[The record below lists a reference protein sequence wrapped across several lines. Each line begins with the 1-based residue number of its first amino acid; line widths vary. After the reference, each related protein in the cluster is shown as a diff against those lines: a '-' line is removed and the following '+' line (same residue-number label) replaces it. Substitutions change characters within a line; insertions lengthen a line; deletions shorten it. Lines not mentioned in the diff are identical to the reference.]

1 MKQRRTTVDTKNK
14 LVAPVGA
21 KNLRRLQ
28 REKKMKSISR
38 NYDLYLMLIPVI
50 VFYVVFKYIPMYGI
64 QIAFRDYNPGLG
76 FLKSPWVGWEQF
88 ERFFSSF
95 RFSRMIW
102 NTVMIN
108 VYQILFQFPI
118 PIIFAII
125 VNEVRR
131 KHFKAFIL
139 NTTYIPHFLSTVVI
153 VALISTVTNPEYGII
168 NQLITFFGGEPI
180 RFLEE
185 SKWFKTV
192 YVGSGIWQNMGWSS
206 LIYLGALAGID
217 PVLYEAAQVD
227 GASKLQQIF
236 KITIPCIIPTVV
248 IMLILKIGGIMDL
261 GVDKVLL
268 MQNDLNI
275 ESSDVIP
282 VYVYMT
288 GIREG
293 NYSYAA
299 AIDLF
304 NNIINFIMLLFANR
318 ASKKFIGSSL
328 W

>member
-1 MKQRRTTVDTKNK
+1 MDTKSQIVGTGGQKGLLPRFRRNRK
-14 LVAPVGA
+14 LKLIA
-21 KNLRRLQ
+21 K
-28 REKKMKSISR
+28 
-38 NYDLYLMLIPVI
+38 NYDLYLMLIPVLL
-50 VFYVVFKYIPMYGI
+50 FYLIFRYVPMYGI

-76 FLKSPWVGWEQF
+76 FLKSPWVGWEHF

-95 RFSRMIW
+95 RFSRMIV

-108 VYQILFQFPI
+108 VYQIIFQFPL

-131 KHFKAFIL
+131 KRFKAFVL
-139 NTTYIPHFLSTVVI
+139 NTTYIPHFLSTVVV
-153 VALISTVTNPEYGII
+153 VALISTVTNPEYGVI
-168 NQLITFFGGEPI
+168 NQLIEYFGGEPI

-185 SKWFKTV
+185 SSWFKPV

-236 KITIPCIIPTVV
+236 RITIPCIMPTVM

-275 ESSDVIP
+275 YSSDVIP
-282 VYVYMT
+282 VYVYRT
-288 GIREG
+288 GVREG
-293 NYSYAA
+293 DFSYAA

-304 NNIINFIMLLFANR
+304 NNIINFLMLLSANR
-318 ASKKFIGSSL
+318 ISKKLSGSSL

>member
-1 MKQRRTTVDTKNK
+1 METKNQ
-14 LVAPVGA
+14 LVGTGRPKSLGQ
-21 KNLRRLQ
+21 LRRD
-28 REKKMKSISR
+28 KKVKSIVR
-38 NYDLYLMLIPVI
+38 NYDLYLMLIPV
-50 VFYVVFKYIPMYGI
+50 VLFYVLFKYVPMYGI

-76 FLKSPWVGWEQF
+76 FFKSTWVGWEHF

-95 RFSRMIW
+95 RFTRMIV

-108 VYQILFQFPI
+108 VYQIIFQFPI

-153 VALISTVTNPEYGII
+153 VALISTVTNPEYGVI
-168 NQLITFFGGEPI
+168 NQLIEYFGGEPI

-185 SKWFKTV
+185 SSWVKPV

-227 GASKLQQIF
+227 GASKMQQIF
-236 KITIPCIIPTVV
+236 KITIPCIMPTVM

-275 ESSDVIP
+275 YSSDVIP

-288 GIREG
+288 GVREG
-293 NYSYAA
+293 NYSFAA

-304 NNIINFIMLLFANR
+304 NNIINFLMLLGANR
-318 ASKKFIGSSL
+318 ISRKLSGSSL

>member
-1 MKQRRTTVDTKNK
+1 MKKEQCPSRTRMDLHALGKHNK
-14 LVAPVGA
+14 I
-21 KNLRRLQ
+21 
-28 REKKMKSISR
+28 KSILR

-50 VFYVVFKYIPMYGI
+50 AFYIIFKYMPMYGI

-76 FLKSPWVGWEQF
+76 FLKSKWVGMAHF
-88 ERFFSSF
+88 KRFFSSF
-95 RFSRMIW
+95 RFTRMIR
-102 NTVMIN
+102 NTIMIN

-125 VNEVRR
+125 VNEVR
-131 KHFKAFIL
+131 KKKFKAFVL
-139 NTTYIPHFLSTVVI
+139 NVTYVPHFLSTVVL
-153 VALISTVTNPEYGII
+153 VALITTVVHPDYGII
-168 NQLITFFGGEPI
+168 NQIMMFFGKSPI
-180 RFLEE
+180 RFMEE
-185 SKWFKTV
+185 AVWFKPL
-192 YVGSGIWQNMGWSS
+192 YIISGIWQSTGWSS

-236 KITIPCIIPTVV
+236 KITIPCIIPTIM
-248 IMLILKIGGIMDL
+248 IMLILKIGGIMNL

-275 ESSDVIP
+275 YSSDVIP
-282 VYVYMT
+282 VYVYNT

-293 NYSYAA
+293 YFDYAT
-299 AIDLF
+299 AIGLF
-304 NNIINFIMLLFANR
+304 NNLINFFLLLGANR
-318 ASKKFIGSSL
+318 LSRKLFDSSL